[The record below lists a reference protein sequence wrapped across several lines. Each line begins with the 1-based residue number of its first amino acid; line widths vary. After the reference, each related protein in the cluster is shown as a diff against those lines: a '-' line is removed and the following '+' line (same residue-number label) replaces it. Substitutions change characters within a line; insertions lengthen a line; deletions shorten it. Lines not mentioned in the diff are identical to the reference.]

1 MHGAKNLNPVITLKN
16 LLRRTYCPQA
26 GGRCSVTGWLWPFPD
41 RDGETGSATRLS
53 RKIGEQHRLLARVGN
68 AERVFGECRRA
79 LAIAS
84 ASLPKTA
91 SSEVVLGRP
100 PLWPALLEARSNW
113 RSGRHSNLVETAW
126 RPRVPGVGG
135 RSRAKSKTRARRR
148 GYGVLAR
155 DEDAGHGPPGGSGLP
170 AGRLVQLLP
179 GGERGVGALRMSRP
193 VLGTAEQMGDE
204 REPE

>member
-1 MHGAKNLNPVITLKN
+1 MTTKTYTASRGHEARRPVPGLSAPRWHARTPSTSTTWATQPPCGAAWGSMRTPPGPGRGSPGLAPRPAERNPDPRPDDR
-16 LLRRTYCPQA
+16 LRGQR
-26 GGRCSVTGWLWPFPD
+26 
-41 RDGETGSATRLS
+41 S
-53 RKIGEQHRLLARVGN
+53 RRHRPARLLDF
-68 AERVFGECRRA
+68 E
-79 LAIAS
+79 S
-84 ASLPKTA
+84 
-91 SSEVVLGRP
+91 
-100 PLWPALLEARSNW
+100 
-113 RSGRHSNLVETAW
+113 AW

-135 RSRAKSKTRARRR
+135 RSRAKSKARARRR

-170 AGRLVQLLP
+170 AGRLVELLP